1 MIPSDRPEGEMDIEK
16 IQSLL
21 PHRYPFLLVDR
32 VLKIEPGPDPSK
44 RLGRKVR
51 ALKNVTANEPFFPG
65 HFPSWKIMPGV
76 LQVEALAQAAALAS
90 ILPSDSK
97 FDVAIASISNA
108 KFRRPV
114 VPGDQLILTAEILK
128 EKGPMISVRAVAFVD
143 DHKVAEMELM
153 ARVFV

>member
-1 MIPSDRPEGEMDIEK
+1 MIPIERPAGEMDIEK

-32 VLKIEPGPDPSK
+32 VLEILPGPDPK
-44 RLGRKVR
+44 ARQGRKIR
-51 ALKNVTANEPFFPG
+51 ALKNVTANEPFFEG
-65 HFPSWKIMPGV
+65 HFPNWKIMPGV

-90 ILPSDSK
+90 ILPTDSK
-97 FDVAIASISNA
+97 FDVAIVSITNA

-128 EKGPMISVRAVAFVD
+128 ERGPMISVGATAFVED
-143 DHKVAEMELM
+143 QKVAEMELM

>member
-1 MIPSDRPEGEMDIEK
+1 MIPSNRPEGEMDIEK

-32 VLKIEPGPDPSK
+32 VLSVEPGPDPAK

-51 ALKNVTANEPFFPG
+51 ALKNVTANEPFFQG
-65 HFPSWKIMPGV
+65 HFPKWKIMPGV

-90 ILPSDSK
+90 ILPTDSK
-97 FDVAIASISNA
+97 FDVAIASIANA

-114 VPGDQLILTAEILK
+114 VPGDQLLLTAEILK
-128 EKGPMISVRAVAFVD
+128 EKGPMISVRAEAFVD
-143 DHKVAEMELM
+143 DQKVAEMELM